1 MNEIAEE
8 CDSEA
13 IMWTLRSRAGFSGQ
27 EDADPDVPILKE
39 AKAEYAKIA
48 VNASK
53 LKWLIRARR
62 RRPDIPVVKQAK
74 AECAKLMM
82 TCLAAALLLLSLR
95 HQHHLR
101 VAYSHRHRSGL
112 YCKLDSHGGHARRIK
127 RTVAEVNERTP
138 HCPFAGPR
146 QEAVHG

>member
-27 EDADPDVPILKE
+27 EDADPDVAILKE
-39 AKAEYAKIA
+39 
-48 VNASK
+48 
-53 LKWLIRARR
+53 
-62 RRPDIPVVKQAK
+62 AK

-95 HQHHLR
+95 H
-101 VAYSHRHRSGL
+101 
-112 YCKLDSHGGHARRIK
+112 
-127 RTVAEVNERTP
+127 
-138 HCPFAGPR
+138 
-146 QEAVHG
+146 